1 MVIARKLQEA
11 SQIANSEVVVLLNL
25 LCSLEGEDGNMQLG
39 RAWHDLTGA
48 VCALLV
54 LAKPV
59 LTKAFAHHPEN
70 KLLAP
75 HQFTHEVCAE
85 NAEASQSKLVR
96 PLHALHGHKLGIL
109 PLISSAHASSI
120 QQCLLC
126 RATVLSSNS
135 SRSAVLKEFIGF
147 FKPNAAA
154 VHHLAALLMLTVLQ
168 SASAHVEWP

>member
-1 MVIARKLQEA
+1 MAIARKLQEA
-11 SQIANSEVVVLLNL
+11 SQITNSEVVVLLNL

-59 LTKAFAHHPEN
+59 LTSKLSRTIEN

-96 PLHALHGHKLGIL
+96 PLHALHG
-109 PLISSAHASSI
+109 
-120 QQCLLC
+120 QQ
-126 RATVLSSNS
+126 TW
-135 SRSAVLKEFIGF
+135 
-147 FKPNAAA
+147 
-154 VHHLAALLMLTVLQ
+154 HLAVD
-168 SASAHVEWP
+168 